1 MVNTKHILKSANL
14 YDPIARVC
22 SWKSKSV
29 RALMARRLLLGVT
42 ELSCPKVANTHP
54 GPPSWKTTDM
64 PGVVCRESGGDFRRN
79 GRCSESQGA
88 PQGEI
93 NAIHIFSAKRIPSS
107 PSWLRRC
114 SVCSTGDSVRMPLK
128 LHFPHQNLGH
138 THFQINPI
146 QILLIR
152 YIPFIYIYICI
163 CQCIWICRCRC
174 IHIYIYI
181 CRCTCICIC
190 IFLSY
195 EGWLPINH
203 YTQVA
208 WNRPTGAGDQR
219 LQDHGAGAQGLASGK
234 LSGKVGPSD
243 HFIN

>member
-1 MVNTKHILKSANL
+1 MFSLFCGWFRSEASDFEV
-14 YDPIARVC
+14 RFV
-22 SWKSKSV
+22 WKC
-29 RALMARRLLLGVT
+29 R
-42 ELSCPKVANTHP
+42 CPKTTGFKVRNFISPMKP
-54 GPPSWKTTDM
+54 GAYPFPDRST
-64 PGVVCRESGGDFRRN
+64 S
-79 GRCSESQGA
+79 
-88 PQGEI
+88 
-93 NAIHIFSAKRIPSS
+93 HI
-107 PSWLRRC
+107 
-114 SVCSTGDSVRMPLK
+114 VD
-128 LHFPHQNLGH
+128 LGIFH
-138 THFQINPI
+138 
-146 QILLIR
+146 
-152 YIPFIYIYICI
+152 IYYICI

-234 LSGKVGPSD
+234 LSGKVDPSD

>member
-1 MVNTKHILKSANL
+1 
-14 YDPIARVC
+14 
-22 SWKSKSV
+22 
-29 RALMARRLLLGVT
+29 
-42 ELSCPKVANTHP
+42 
-54 GPPSWKTTDM
+54 M

-114 SVCSTGDSVRMPLK
+114 SVCSTGNSVRMPLK

-152 YIPFIYIYICI
+152 YIPFIYIYTYVYVNAYEYVDVYT
-163 CQCIWICRCRC
+163 
-174 IHIYIYI
+174 YII
-181 CRCTCICIC
+181 
-190 IFLSY
+190 LSVDVHVY
-195 EGWLPINH
+195 VYVYVYPM
-203 YTQVA
+203 
-208 WNRPTGAGDQR
+208 
-219 LQDHGAGAQGLASGK
+219 
-234 LSGKVGPSD
+234 KVD
-243 HFIN
+243 YQ

>member
-88 PQGEI
+88 PQGESMPS
-93 NAIHIFSAKRIPSS
+93 IFSLPRGSLVPLLGSADVQSVLREIQFGCLWNFISHIKTWGILKNDLPFAWFFGPERDAPFWTLVGGFRRFSSGFKRRNTVIYGVFVRLA
-107 PSWLRRC
+107 WQKYVLQHAENCVNTTVFARC
-114 SVCSTGDSVRMPLK
+114 WP
-128 LHFPHQNLGH
+128 
-138 THFQINPI
+138 
-146 QILLIR
+146 
-152 YIPFIYIYICI
+152 
-163 CQCIWICRCRC
+163 
-174 IHIYIYI
+174 
-181 CRCTCICIC
+181 
-190 IFLSY
+190 
-195 EGWLPINH
+195 
-203 YTQVA
+203 
-208 WNRPTGAGDQR
+208 
-219 LQDHGAGAQGLASGK
+219 
-234 LSGKVGPSD
+234 
-243 HFIN
+243 